1 MIKIELKGK
10 QVRDNSDAYTV
21 YRNSFSYSNEKP
33 SNFPYKHM
41 CSYPTYYTIPLWYEL
56 NKASHHL
63 PCFPRMAL
71 QQLLYR
77 TPGIMYYSLE
87 KNWGVPTC
95 TGRAVFAFNASKD
108 NGVNYYH
115 VGEAPLRLTWYYFY
129 KHGIMVFRFSHIPE
143 NRNRTEEDVVQ
154 QYFLWD
160 GEKMYLMPNTH
171 AVAMTVKLLNHKV
184 NANWLDPQ
192 RFSKYMSNMEK
203 VYRSIFNWIPMW
215 VNGRF
220 PCIMRARPV
229 AAYYEL
235 YPKIKEEYY
244 GSHTKRRNGKR
255 TGSTGPQITPSV
267 S

>member
-10 QVRDNSDAYTV
+10 QVREHSDAYTV

-33 SNFPYKHM
+33 SNFPYKNM
-41 CSYPTYYTIPLWYEL
+41 CNYPTYYTIPLWYEL

-63 PCFPRMAL
+63 PCIPRMAL

-95 TGRAVFAFNASKD
+95 TGRAVFHFNASAD
-108 NGVNYYH
+108 NGVTYRH

-129 KHGIMVFRFSHIPE
+129 KHGIIVFRFSHIPE
-143 NRNRTEEDVVQ
+143 DRNRSEEDVVQ
-154 QYFLWD
+154 QYFMWD
-160 GEKMYLMPNTH
+160 GEKMYLIPNTH
-171 AVAMTVKLLNHKV
+171 GVAMTVKLLNHRV

-192 RFSKYMSNMEK
+192 QFDKYMSNMEK
-203 VYRSIFNWIPMW
+203 VYRSVFNWIPIW
-215 VNGRF
+215 LNGRF

-235 YPKIKEEYY
+235 YQKIKEEYY
-244 GSHTKRRNGKR
+244 GSNTKRSNGKR
-255 TGSTGPQITPSV
+255 TRSTGPKITPSF
-267 S
+267 